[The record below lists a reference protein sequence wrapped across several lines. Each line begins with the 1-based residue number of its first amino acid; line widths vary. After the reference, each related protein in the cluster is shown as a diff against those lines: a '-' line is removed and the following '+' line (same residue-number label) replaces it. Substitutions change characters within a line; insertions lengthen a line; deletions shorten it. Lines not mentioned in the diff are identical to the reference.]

1 MDGQG
6 PGAVRE
12 LAQPMDDAGQILGP
26 MPGGTL
32 AFALRLKPGLAL
44 FAVQERVLRRRN
56 GGIRAALSSM
66 RA

>member
-1 MDGQG
+1 
-6 PGAVRE
+6 
-12 LAQPMDDAGQILGP
+12 
-26 MPGGTL
+26 MPGGTAEAGAEAL